1 MTPALDILAVGAHPD
16 DVELC
21 CGGLV
26 AKAVR
31 RGQRVA
37 IVDLTAG
44 EASTRGTPALR
55 AAEAAEGAAL
65 LGATFR
71 ECLGLRDGWLRDDE
85 DAARRLGAIIR
96 RWRPTVVVGPAAH
109 ERHPDHEAAHAIVR
123 RGVFVAGV
131 GGIDIDG
138 LPRHA
143 VSETLY
149 YPMRVEAP
157 ISFVVDVS
165 DVYDTKRAAI
175 RAHHSQV
182 GVNPQAPATLIGAAD
197 ALEALEARD
206 RYWGAMAG
214 VKFAEAYASQ
224 RVPQIDDPVAA
235 FGRAAP
241 HFRARP

>member
-1 MTPALDILAVGAHPD
+1 MTLAIDMLVVGAHPD

-26 AKAVR
+26 AKATA

-44 EASTRGTPALR
+44 EAATRGTPERR
-55 AAEAAEGAAL
+55 AREASEGAAL

-71 ECLGLRDGWLRDDE
+71 ECLNLRDGWLRDDE
-85 DAARRLGAIIR
+85 DAARALAGVIR
-96 RWRPTVVVGPAAH
+96 KWRPTIVVGPAEH

-138 LPRHA
+138 LPRHS

-165 DVYDTKRAAI
+165 EVYETKRAAI
-175 RAHHSQV
+175 RAHRSQV
-182 GVNPQAPATLIGAAD
+182 GVDAVAPATLIGAAD

-206 RYWGAMAG
+206 RHWGAMAG
-214 VKFAEAYASQ
+214 VKYAEAYASQ
-224 RVPQIDDPVAA
+224 RVPQIDDPLAA
-235 FGRAAP
+235 FGRPAP